1 MRRFHGGAA
10 HGKGCAMIALVIC
23 LLIAT
28 PILCLAMHDLQAML
42 ERWDYRRHADD

>member
-1 MRRFHGGAA
+1 MRRFHDGAA

-28 PILCLAMHDLQAML
+28 PILGLGMHDLQAML